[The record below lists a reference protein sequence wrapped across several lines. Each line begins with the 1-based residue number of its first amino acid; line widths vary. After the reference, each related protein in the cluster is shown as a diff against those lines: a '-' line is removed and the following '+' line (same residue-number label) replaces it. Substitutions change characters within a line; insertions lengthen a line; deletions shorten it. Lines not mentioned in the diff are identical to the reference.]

1 MALPSRENNLQA
13 IMDCGVVAVIR
24 ANDSSQLLDITRA
37 VSAGG
42 VKAIEITMTVP
53 NAVEGIEKVV
63 AELGDDVVVG
73 VGTVLDSE
81 TTRLAL
87 LAGAEFV
94 VSPVF
99 KPEILSMAKRY
110 SKIVIPGAFT
120 PTEILSAWEAG
131 ADAVKVFP
139 ATKLGP
145 EFFKDMRGPLPH
157 IRLTPTGGVNLSN
170 AGDFIRA
177 GASFIGVGSALTDKS
192 MIREKRWDDLT
203 AHSRKFVEA
212 VAAARR
218 G

>member
-1 MALPSRENNLQA
+1 MTLPSKENNLQV
-13 IMDCGVVAVIR
+13 IVDCGVVAVIR

-53 NAVEGIEKVV
+53 NAIEGIEKVV

-73 VGTVLDSE
+73 VGTVLDPE

-94 VSPVF
+94 VSPVY

-120 PTEILSAWEAG
+120 PTEILLAWEAG

-145 EFFKDMRGPLPH
+145 EFFKDMRGPFPD

-170 AGDFIRA
+170 AGDFIKA
-177 GASFIGVGSALTDKS
+177 GASFVGVGSALTDKA
-192 MIREKRWDDLT
+192 MIREKRWDDLA

-212 VAAARR
+212 VASARM